1 MFNKIEGLWTLIQLC
16 RVKDFV
22 EKIREWREM
31 NLNCSFWWI
40 NGVMTRKFGPW
51 QYIYIEAEC

>member
-1 MFNKIEGLWTLIQLC
+1 VFNRIEGLWTLIQLC

-31 NLNCSFWWI
+31 KLNCSFWWI
-40 NGVMTRKFGPW
+40 NDVMTRKFGPW
-51 QYIYIEAEC
+51 QYIYI